1 VGLFGVKLPYNPRT
15 ADLTRHVRASK
26 RPLNDRIEMAAESGV
41 RASRIEPAR
50 SGYGVPHGLVA
61 ECNRRIS
68 FQLATFPNAHEE
80 ALDLMFISH
89 FASMQGAIRFGSHWT
104 VRIDAHYIG
113 GGKIEWSRLTFLQS
127 RKLCASPLKL
137 QEFDPYHRMGM
148 VRLLVTEEKH
158 SGFAQPKL
166 LKYSETSRYR
176 ALPLGS
182 EQQNA
187 VHEFSTCYGV
197 GIHYLVYNPSVIPW
211 QIKTPVEQVPSIPV
225 NKLGCRVVPYLGCKQ
240 RFRNA
245 VNDRIGIEPD

>member
-1 VGLFGVKLPYNPRT
+1 
-15 ADLTRHVRASK
+15 
-26 RPLNDRIEMAAESGV
+26 MAAESGV